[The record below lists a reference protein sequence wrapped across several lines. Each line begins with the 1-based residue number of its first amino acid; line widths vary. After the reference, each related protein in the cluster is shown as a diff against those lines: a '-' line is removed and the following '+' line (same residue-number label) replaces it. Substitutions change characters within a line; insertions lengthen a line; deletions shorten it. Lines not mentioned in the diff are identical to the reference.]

1 MELTGESQAPRSRD
15 EEHKLIEFKLPELG
29 EGIES
34 GQVIE
39 VLVAPGERV
48 SLEQPLLEV
57 ETDKAA
63 VEIPSP
69 ADGTVVEVLVSAGDT
84 VAIDQIL
91 VRIKGD
97 SEDKEPAGAKADA
110 SVEVDETEDKSRGAA
125 GKTAPEAKPG
135 EEEKKSSPKR
145 SPRRD
150 SAAAPSGSLKVAAA
164 PSVRR
169 LARELGVELGSVTG
183 TGPRGRILEKDVKAH
198 AKAIITSVSSAQA
211 AAPAELDLPDFSRW
225 GETVTESFSTV
236 RKLTAER
243 LTQAWAAPHV
253 TQFDKA
259 DATRLEELRK
269 LNKEKV
275 SEAGGNLTVTA
286 ILVKA
291 LSRALSEFPKFNSS
305 IHMGSR
311 TIVYKKYVNIGVAVD
326 TERGLLVPVIRDAD
340 KKDVTQIS
348 VELTD
353 ISSRAREKRLSPDR
367 LQGGSFTIT
376 NLGGIGG
383 TFFTPILNPPEV
395 AILGVSRSSFEPVYA
410 DGEFVPRFMLP
421 LSLSYDH
428 RIIDGAEA
436 ARFLRWLCEMLE
448 RSPESIFEQTV

>member
-1 MELTGESQAPRSRD
+1 MELTGENGAPRSRD
-15 EEHKLIEFKLPELG
+15 EERELIEFRLPELG

-39 VLVAPGERV
+39 VLVAPGDRI

-69 ADGTVVEVLVSAGDT
+69 TDGTVTDVLVSAGDT
-84 VAIDQIL
+84 VAINEVL
-91 VRIKGD
+91 VRIEGD
-97 SEDKEPAGAKADA
+97 SEGEEAASKEPDA
-110 SVEVDETEDKSRGAA
+110 SAAVDEAEGKSLAA
-125 GKTAPEAKPG
+125 AEKPAQEVKPAK
-135 EEEKKSSPKR
+135 EEKKPSPKR
-145 SPRRD
+145 TTRTD
-150 SAAAPSGSLKVAAA
+150 GAAQSGPLKVAAA

-169 LARELGVELGSVTG
+169 LARELGVSLGSVSG

-198 AKAIITSVSSAQA
+198 AKAIIRSASSAQA
-211 AAPAELDLPDFSRW
+211 AASAELELPDFSRW

-269 LNKEKV
+269 LNREKV
-275 SEAGGNLTVTA
+275 AEAGGNLTVTA

-326 TERGLLVPVIRDAD
+326 TERGLLVPVIRDVD
-340 KKDVTQIS
+340 KKDITQIS

-353 ISSRAREKRLSPDR
+353 ISSRAREKRLSADR

-383 TFFTPILNPPEV
+383 RFFTPILNPPEV
-395 AILGVSRSSFEPVYA
+395 AILGVSRSSFEPAYV

-448 RSPESIFEQTV
+448 RSPESIFEQAV

>member
-1 MELTGESQAPRSRD
+1 MELTGENQAPRSRD
-15 EEHKLIEFKLPELG
+15 EEHKLIEFRLPELG

-39 VLVAPGERV
+39 VLVSPGDRV
-48 SLEQPLLEV
+48 TLEQPLLEV

-69 ADGTVVEVLVSAGDT
+69 ADGTVVDVLVSAGDT
-84 VAIDQIL
+84 VEISQVLVKID
-91 VRIKGD
+91 GEAGGEETP
-97 SEDKEPAGAKADA
+97 EDAVPPAEEKTEEPPAAEKPAAK
-110 SVEVDETEDKSRGAA
+110 K
-125 GKTAPEAKPG
+125 KPL
-135 EEEKKSSPKR
+135 EEEKKQSPAPKSAR
-145 SPRRD
+145 PDDIVPRG
-150 SAAAPSGSLKVAAA
+150 PLGVAAA

-169 LARELGVELGSVTG
+169 LARELGIELSSVSG
-183 TGPRGRILEKDVKAH
+183 TGPRGRILERDVKTC
-198 AKAIITSVSSAQA
+198 AKAIIKSASSA
-211 AAPAELDLPDFSRW
+211 PAVPEEPELPDFSRW
-225 GETVTESFSTV
+225 GESVTENFSTV

-259 DATRLEELRK
+259 EVTRLEELRK
-269 LNKEKV
+269 LNRKSVEA
-275 SEAGGNLTVTA
+275 AGGNLTVTA

-326 TERGLLVPVIRDAD
+326 TERGLLVPVIRGVD
-340 KKDVTQIS
+340 KKDITQIS

-353 ISSRAREKRLSPDR
+353 ISSRAREKKLSADR

-395 AILGVSRSSFEPVYA
+395 AILGVSRSSVEPVYV
-410 DGEFVPRFMLP
+410 DGEFMPKLMLP

-448 RSPESIFEQTV
+448 GSPESLFEGV

>member
-1 MELTGESQAPRSRD
+1 M
-15 EEHKLIEFKLPELG
+15 IEFRLPELG

-39 VLVAPGERV
+39 VFVAPGDRV
-48 SLEQPLLEV
+48 ALEQPLLEV

-69 ADGTVVEVLVSAGDT
+69 ADGTVVDVCVSAGDT
-84 VAIDQIL
+84 VEINEVL
-91 VRIKGD
+91 VRINGD
-97 SEDKEPAGAKADA
+97 AEGKESPKDSAPAEEEK
-110 SVEVDETEDKSRGAA
+110 TEEEKPL
-125 GKTAPEAKPG
+125 PEKKP
-135 EEEKKSSPKR
+135 EEEKKQAQPPK
-145 SPRRD
+145 
-150 SAAAPSGSLKVAAA
+150 SASAGDIATSGPLGVAAA

-169 LARELGVELGSVTG
+169 LARELGVELPSVSG
-183 TGPRGRILEKDVKAH
+183 TGPRGRILERDVKAH
-198 AKAIITSVSSAQA
+198 AKAIIKSASSA
-211 AAPAELDLPDFSRW
+211 PAVPEEPGLPDFSRW
-225 GETVTESFSTV
+225 GETATENFSTV

-259 DATRLEELRK
+259 EVTRLEELRA
-269 LNKEKV
+269 LNREKV
-275 SEAGGNLTVTA
+275 ADAGGNLTVTA

-305 IHMGSR
+305 IHMGTR
-311 TIVYKKYVNIGVAVD
+311 TIVYKKYISIGVAVD
-326 TERGLLVPVIRDAD
+326 TERGLLVPVIRDVD
-340 KKDVTQIS
+340 KKDITQIS

-353 ISSRAREKRLSPDR
+353 ISSRAREKKLSADR
-367 LQGGSFTIT
+367 LKGGTFTIT

-395 AILGVSRSSFEPVYA
+395 AILGVSRSSVEPVYA
-410 DGEFVPRFMLP
+410 DGEFAAKLMLP

-448 RSPESIFEQTV
+448 GSPESVFEREV

>member
-1 MELTGESQAPRSRD
+1 
-15 EEHKLIEFKLPELG
+15 LIEFRLPELG

-39 VLVAPGERV
+39 VLVAPGDRV

-69 ADGTVVEVLVSAGDT
+69 ADGTIVDVLVSAGDT
-84 VAIDQIL
+84 VAINEVL
-91 VRIKGD
+91 VKIDGD
-97 SEDKEPAGAKADA
+97 SEDKELASAEPDA
-110 SVEVDETEDKSRGAA
+110 SAA
-125 GKTAPEAKPG
+125 VKEA
-135 EEEKKSSPKR
+135 EEESLTAAEKPAQERKPATEEKRPSPER
-145 SPRRD
+145 ALRTD
-150 SAAAPSGSLKVAAA
+150 SIAPSGPLKVAAA

-183 TGPRGRILEKDVKAH
+183 SGPRGRILEKDVKAH
-198 AKAIITSVSSAQA
+198 AKAIIRSASSVQA
-211 AAPAELDLPDFSRW
+211 AAPAEPDLPDFSRW

-243 LTQAWAAPHV
+243 LSQAWAAPHV

-275 SEAGGNLTVTA
+275 AEAGGNLTVTA

-326 TERGLLVPVIRDAD
+326 TERGLLVPVIRDVD
-340 KKDVTQIS
+340 KKDITQIS

-353 ISSRAREKRLSPDR
+353 ISSWAREKRLSADR

-395 AILGVSRSSFEPVYA
+395 AILGVSRSSFEPAYV

-448 RSPESIFEQTV
+448 GSPESIFEGAV

>member
-1 MELTGESQAPRSRD
+1 MNLELTGGSQAPRSHD
-15 EEHKLIEFKLPELG
+15 EERELIEFRLPELG

-39 VLVAPGERV
+39 VLVAPGDRV
-48 SLEQPLLEV
+48 LFEQPLLEV

-69 ADGTVVEVLVSAGDT
+69 TDGTVTDVLVSAGDT
-84 VAIDQIL
+84 VTINEVL
-91 VRIKGD
+91 VRIEGD
-97 SEDKEPAGAKADA
+97 SEGEEAASKEPDA
-110 SVEVDETEDKSRGAA
+110 SAAVDEAEGKSPATE
-125 GKTAPEAKPG
+125 KPAQ
-135 EEEKKSSPKR
+135 EVKPSKEEKEPSQ
-145 SPRRD
+145 PRAPRAD
-150 SAAAPSGSLKVAAA
+150 SAAQSGPLKVAAA

-169 LARELGVELGSVTG
+169 LARELGVSLGSISG

-198 AKAIITSVSSAQA
+198 AKAIIRSASSAQV
-211 AAPAELDLPDFSRW
+211 AAPAEPDLPDFSRW

-243 LTQAWAAPHV
+243 LSQAWAAPHV

-269 LNKEKV
+269 LNREKV
-275 SEAGGNLTVTA
+275 AEAGGNLTVTA

-326 TERGLLVPVIRDAD
+326 TERGLLVPVIRDVD
-340 KKDVTQIS
+340 KKDITQVS

-353 ISSRAREKRLSPDR
+353 ISSRAREKRLSADR

-383 TFFTPILNPPEV
+383 IFFTPILNPPEV
-395 AILGVSRSSFEPVYA
+395 AILGVSRSSFEPAYV

-448 RSPESIFEQTV
+448 RSPESIFEQAV

>member
-1 MELTGESQAPRSRD
+1 M
-15 EEHKLIEFKLPELG
+15 IEFRLPELG

-39 VLVAPGERV
+39 VFVTPGDRV

-69 ADGTVVEVLVSAGDT
+69 ADGTVTDVFVSAGDT
-84 VAIDQIL
+84 VEINELLVKIDGEAEG
-91 VRIKGD
+91 V
-97 SEDKEPAGAKADA
+97 ETPEEAAPA
-110 SVEVDETEDKSRGAA
+110 TEE
-125 GKTAPEAKPG
+125 KTEKPA
-135 EEEKKSSPKR
+135 EEEKPEEKKEPPPRKS
-145 SPRRD
+145 
-150 SAAAPSGSLKVAAA
+150 APADDIAPTGPLGVAAA

-169 LARELGVELGSVTG
+169 LARELGVELSSVSG
-183 TGPRGRILEKDVKAH
+183 TGPRGRILERDVKAH
-198 AKAIITSVSSAQA
+198 AKAIIKSAA
-211 AAPAELDLPDFSRW
+211 SAPAEEPELPDFSRW

-253 TQFDKA
+253 TQFDEA
-259 DATRLEELRK
+259 DVTRLEELRRF
-269 LNKEKV
+269 NREKV
-275 SEAGGNLTVTA
+275 AEAGGALTVTA
-286 ILVKA
+286 ILVKVLSQA
-291 LSRALSEFPKFNSS
+291 LLEFPKFNSS

-311 TIVYKKYVNIGVAVD
+311 TVVYKKYVNIGVAVD
-326 TERGLLVPVIRDAD
+326 TERGLLVPVIRDVD
-340 KKDVTQIS
+340 KKDITEIS

-353 ISSRAREKRLSPDR
+353 ISSRAREKRLSADR

-383 TFFTPILNPPEV
+383 TFFTPVLNPPEV
-395 AILGVSRSSFEPVYA
+395 AILGVSRSSLEPAYVG
-410 DGEFVPRFMLP
+410 GEVIPKLMLP

-448 RSPESIFEQTV
+448 GSPESIFERAE

>member
-1 MELTGESQAPRSRD
+1 M
-15 EEHKLIEFKLPELG
+15 IEFRLPELG

-39 VLVAPGERV
+39 VLVAPGDRV

-69 ADGTVVEVLVSAGDT
+69 ADGTVVDVCVSAGDT
-84 VAIDQIL
+84 VEINEVL
-91 VRIKGD
+91 VRIDG
-97 SEDKEPAGAKADA
+97 EPGGEEPADSAAADEA
-110 SVEVDETEDKSRGAA
+110 HEEKP
-125 GKTAPEAKPG
+125 APERKPA
-135 EEEKKSSPKR
+135 EEKKWPSPPGTAR
-145 SPRRD
+145 AG
-150 SAAAPSGSLKVAAA
+150 AAAPSGLLKVAAA

-169 LARELGVELGSVTG
+169 LARELGVDLGSVSG

-198 AKAIITSVSSAQA
+198 AKAIIRSVSSAEA
-211 AAPAELDLPDFSRW
+211 AVPAEPDLPDFSRW

-243 LTQAWAAPHV
+243 LSRAWTAPHV

-259 DATRLEELRK
+259 DVTRLEDLRK
-269 LNKEKV
+269 LNRDRV
-275 SEAGGNLTVTA
+275 AEAGGNLTVTA

-291 LSRALSEFPKFNSS
+291 LSRALLEFPKFNSS

-340 KKDVTQIS
+340 RKDITQIS
-348 VELTD
+348 VELTE
-353 ISSRAREKRLSPDR
+353 ISSAAREKKLSADR
-367 LQGGSFTIT
+367 LQGGGFTVT

-395 AILGVSRSSFEPVYA
+395 AILGVSRSSLEPAHV
-410 DGEFVPRFMLP
+410 DGEFVPRLMLP

-436 ARFLRWLCEMLE
+436 ARFLRWLCGVLE
-448 RSPESIFEQTV
+448 ESPGSIFGQEA

>member
-1 MELTGESQAPRSRD
+1 M
-15 EEHKLIEFKLPELG
+15 IEFRLPELG

-39 VLVAPGERV
+39 VFVTPGDRV
-48 SLEQPLLEV
+48 TLEQPLLEV

-63 VEIPSP
+63 IEIPSP
-69 ADGTVVEVLVSAGDT
+69 ADGTVIDVCVSAGDT
-84 VAIDQIL
+84 VGINQIL
-91 VRIKGD
+91 VKINGD
-97 SEDKEPAGAKADA
+97 
-110 SVEVDETEDKSRGAA
+110 TEDKKPPSKKDAAAPDGA
-125 GKTAPEAKPG
+125 
-135 EEEKKSSPKR
+135 EEEKTAAEKSVTERKPAEEKEPPALGVPAR
-145 SPRRD
+145 SEV
-150 SAAAPSGSLKVAAA
+150 PSGPLKVPAA

-169 LARELGVELGSVTG
+169 LARELGVELRSVPGS
-183 TGPRGRILEKDVKAH
+183 GPRGRILERDVKAC
-198 AKAIITSVSSAQA
+198 AKAIIKSVSSAQA
-211 AAPAELDLPDFSRW
+211 SPKEPELPDFSRW

-243 LTQAWAAPHV
+243 LSQAWAAPHV

-259 DATRLEELRK
+259 HVSRLEDLRK

-275 SEAGGNLTVTA
+275 AAAGGNLTITA

-291 LSRALSEFPKFNSS
+291 LSGALSEFPKFNSS

-311 TIVYKKYVNIGVAVD
+311 TIVYKKYISIGVAVD

-340 KKDVTQIS
+340 KKDITEIS

-353 ISSRAREKRLSPDR
+353 ISSAAREKKLSADR
-367 LQGGSFTIT
+367 LRGGTFTIT

-383 TFFTPILNPPEV
+383 VFFTPILNPPEV
-395 AILGVSRSSFEPVYA
+395 AILGVSRSSVEPAYVQ
-410 DGEFVPRFMLP
+410 GEFVAKLMLP

-428 RIIDGAEA
+428 RLIDGAEA
-436 ARFLRWLCEMLE
+436 ARFLRWLCETLE
-448 RSPESIFEQTV
+448 GSPESLFEQAV

>member
-1 MELTGESQAPRSRD
+1 M
-15 EEHKLIEFKLPELG
+15 IEFRLPELG

-39 VLVAPGERV
+39 VFVAPGDRV
-48 SLEQPLLEV
+48 TLEQPLLEV

-69 ADGTVVEVLVSAGDT
+69 ADGTIVDVCVSAGDT
-84 VAIDQIL
+84 VEISQIL
-91 VRIKGD
+91 VKINGD
-97 SEDKEPAGAKADA
+97 AEGKETQEDSPAA
-110 SVEVDETEDKSRGAA
+110 V
-125 GKTAPEAKPG
+125 
-135 EEEKKSSPKR
+135 EEKKPLPEKEPPEEKKQTPPSK
-145 SPRRD
+145 
-150 SAAAPSGSLKVAAA
+150 SAPASDIATSGPLGVAAA

-169 LARELGVELGSVTG
+169 LARELGVELPSVSG
-183 TGPRGRILEKDVKAH
+183 TGPRGRILERDVKAH
-198 AKAIITSVSSAQA
+198 AKAIIRSVSSA
-211 AAPAELDLPDFSRW
+211 PAVPEEPELPDFSRW

-243 LTQAWAAPHV
+243 LSQAWAAPHV

-259 DATRLEELRK
+259 EVSRLEELRA
-269 LNKEKV
+269 LNRDRV
-275 SEAGGNLTVTA
+275 ADAGGNLTVTA

-311 TIVYKKYVNIGVAVD
+311 TIVYKKYISIGVAVD
-326 TERGLLVPVIRDAD
+326 TERGLLVPVIRDVD
-340 KKDVTQIS
+340 KKDITEIS

-353 ISSRAREKRLSPDR
+353 ISSRAREKKLSADR
-367 LQGGSFTIT
+367 LRGGTFTIT

-395 AILGVSRSSFEPVYA
+395 AILGVSRSSVEPVYA
-410 DGEFVPRFMLP
+410 DGEFVPRLMLP

-448 RSPESIFEQTV
+448 GSPESVFEREV

>member
-1 MELTGESQAPRSRD
+1 M
-15 EEHKLIEFKLPELG
+15 IEFRLPELG

-39 VLVAPGERV
+39 VFVAPGDRV

-69 ADGTVVEVLVSAGDT
+69 ADGTVVDVYVSAGDT
-84 VAIDQIL
+84 VEISQVL
-91 VRIKGD
+91 VKISVAAEGRKP
-97 SEDKEPAGAKADA
+97 SLKEDTPAVAVDEAGEQEPVAAQKPVPEKEPA
-110 SVEVDETEDKSRGAA
+110 
-125 GKTAPEAKPG
+125 
-135 EEEKKSSPKR
+135 EEKQPP
-145 SPRRD
+145 PRTVPAGD
-150 SAAAPSGSLKVAAA
+150 VAPAGPLGVAAA

-169 LARELGVELGSVTG
+169 LARELGVKLGSVSG

-198 AKAIITSVSSAQA
+198 AKAMIRSLSSASA
-211 AAPAELDLPDFSRW
+211 TPAEPELPDFSRW
-225 GETVTESFSTV
+225 GETATESFSTV

-243 LTQAWAAPHV
+243 LSQAWVAPHV

-259 DATRLEELRK
+259 EVSRLEDLRK
-269 LNKEKV
+269 LNRDDV
-275 SEAGGNLTVTA
+275 AAAGGNLTVTA

-291 LSRALSEFPKFNSS
+291 LSRALLEFPKFNSS
-305 IHMGSR
+305 IHMGSG

-340 KKDVTQIS
+340 RKDITQIS
-348 VELTD
+348 VELAD
-353 ISSRAREKRLSPDR
+353 ISSGAREKRLSADR
-367 LQGGSFTIT
+367 LQGGTFTIT

-395 AILGVSRSSFEPVYA
+395 AILGVSRSSVEPAYVE
-410 DGEFVPRFMLP
+410 GEFVPKLMLP

-428 RIIDGAEA
+428 RLIDGAEA
-436 ARFLRWLCEMLE
+436 ARFLRWLCEALE
-448 RSPESIFEQTV
+448 KSPESIFDQAV

>member
-1 MELTGESQAPRSRD
+1 M
-15 EEHKLIEFKLPELG
+15 IEFRLPELG

-39 VLVAPGERV
+39 VLVAPGDRV

-69 ADGTVVEVLVSAGDT
+69 ADGTVVDVCVSAGDT
-84 VAIDQIL
+84 VEINEVL
-91 VRIKGD
+91 VRIDG
-97 SEDKEPAGAKADA
+97 EPGGEEPADSAAAD
-110 SVEVDETEDKSRGAA
+110 EVQEKRPTAEEKP
-125 GKTAPEAKPG
+125 APERKSAK
-135 EEEKKSSPKR
+135 EKKRPSP
-145 SPRRD
+145 PRTARAG
-150 SAAAPSGSLKVAAA
+150 AAAPSGLLKVAAA

-169 LARELGVELGSVTG
+169 LARELGVDLGSVSG

-198 AKAIITSVSSAQA
+198 AKAIIRSASSAGT
-211 AAPAELDLPDFSRW
+211 AAPAEPELPDFSRW

-243 LTQAWAAPHV
+243 LSRAWTAPHV

-259 DATRLEELRK
+259 DVTRLEDLRK
-269 LNKEKV
+269 LNRDRV
-275 SEAGGNLTVTA
+275 AEAGGNLTVTA

-291 LSRALSEFPKFNSS
+291 LSRALLEFPKFNSS

-340 KKDVTQIS
+340 RKDITRIS
-348 VELTD
+348 VELTE
-353 ISSRAREKRLSPDR
+353 ISSAAREKKLSADR
-367 LQGGSFTIT
+367 LQGGGFTVT

-395 AILGVSRSSFEPVYA
+395 AILGVSRSSLEPAHV
-410 DGEFVPRFMLP
+410 DGEFVPRLMLP

-436 ARFLRWLCEMLE
+436 ARFLRWLCGTLE
-448 RSPESIFEQTV
+448 RSPEGIFEQEA

>member
-1 MELTGESQAPRSRD
+1 M
-15 EEHKLIEFKLPELG
+15 IEFRLPELG

-39 VLVAPGERV
+39 VFVAPGDRV

-69 ADGTVVEVLVSAGDT
+69 ADGTIVDVCVSAGDT
-84 VAIDQIL
+84 VEISQIL
-91 VRIKGD
+91 VKINGDAEGKETPKDAPLAAEEKTEEEKPVSAEKPLPEKG
-97 SEDKEPAGAKADA
+97 
-110 SVEVDETEDKSRGAA
+110 
-125 GKTAPEAKPG
+125 PG
-135 EEEKKSSPKR
+135 EEKR
-145 SPRRD
+145 MPPPRTAPAD
-150 SAAAPSGSLKVAAA
+150 DVAPSGPLGVAAA

-169 LARELGVELGSVTG
+169 LARELGIKLSSVSG
-183 TGPRGRILEKDVKAH
+183 TGPRGRILEKDVKVH
-198 AKAIITSVSSAQA
+198 AKAIIRSASSV
-211 AAPAELDLPDFSRW
+211 PVTPTEPELPDFSRW

-243 LTQAWAAPHV
+243 LSQAWAAPHV

-259 DATRLEELRK
+259 EVSRLEELRK
-269 LNKEKV
+269 LNREKV
-275 SEAGGNLTVTA
+275 ADAGGNLTVTA

-291 LSRALSEFPKFNSS
+291 LSSALSEFPKFNSS

-311 TIVYKKYVNIGVAVD
+311 TIVYKKYISIGVAVD

-340 KKDVTQIS
+340 RKDVTEIS

-353 ISSRAREKRLSPDR
+353 ISSRAREKKLSADR
-367 LQGGSFTIT
+367 LQGGTFTIT

-395 AILGVSRSSFEPVYA
+395 AILGVSRSSVEPAYV
-410 DGEFVPRFMLP
+410 DGEFVPKLMLP

-448 RSPESIFEQTV
+448 RSPEGIFEQVV

>member
-1 MELTGESQAPRSRD
+1 M
-15 EEHKLIEFKLPELG
+15 IEFRLPELG

-39 VLVAPGERV
+39 VFVSPGDRV
-48 SLEQPLLEV
+48 TLEQPLLEV

-69 ADGTVVEVLVSAGDT
+69 ADGTIVDVCVSAGDT
-84 VAIDQIL
+84 VEISQVL
-91 VRIKGD
+91 VRMNGD
-97 SEDKEPAGAKADA
+97 DERKESPKDA
-110 SVEVDETEDKSRGAA
+110 PTAEEEERTTAVQAA
-125 GKTAPEAKPG
+125 LPKEKP
-135 EEEKKSSPKR
+135 EEKKKQIPSPKAV
-145 SPRRD
+145 PAD
-150 SAAAPSGSLKVAAA
+150 DIAPTGPLAVAAA

-169 LARELGVELGSVTG
+169 LARELGVELSSVSG
-183 TGPRGRILEKDVKAH
+183 TGPRGRILERDVKAH
-198 AKAIITSVSSAQA
+198 AKAIIRSASSAQPT
-211 AAPAELDLPDFSRW
+211 APPEPELPDFSRW

-243 LTQAWAAPHV
+243 LSQAWAAPHV

-259 DATRLEELRK
+259 DATRIENLRK
-269 LNKEKV
+269 LNRDKV
-275 SEAGGNLTVTA
+275 AEAGGNLTVTA

-326 TERGLLVPVIRDAD
+326 TERGLLVPVIRDVD
-340 KKDVTQIS
+340 KKDVTEIS

-353 ISSRAREKRLSPDR
+353 ISSRAREKRLSADR

-383 TFFTPILNPPEV
+383 TFFTPVLNPPEV
-395 AILGVSRSSFEPVYA
+395 AILGVSRSSVEPTYA
-410 DGEFVPRFMLP
+410 DGELAGKLMLP

-448 RSPESIFEQTV
+448 GSPESVFEGAE

>member
-1 MELTGESQAPRSRD
+1 M
-15 EEHKLIEFKLPELG
+15 IEFRLPELG

-39 VLVAPGERV
+39 VFVSPGDRV
-48 SLEQPLLEV
+48 TLEQPLLEV

-69 ADGTVVEVLVSAGDT
+69 ADGTIVDVCVNAGDT
-84 VAIDQIL
+84 VEISQVL
-91 VRIKGD
+91 VRMNGD
-97 SEDKEPAGAKADA
+97 DEGREPPKDAPAAEEEEKPVAAQAPLPEKEP
-110 SVEVDETEDKSRGAA
+110 
-125 GKTAPEAKPG
+125 
-135 EEEKKSSPKR
+135 EEEKKQTSPPK
-145 SPRRD
+145 
-150 SAAAPSGSLKVAAA
+150 SAPADDIAPSGPLAVAAA

-169 LARELGVELGSVTG
+169 LSRELGVELPSVSG
-183 TGPRGRILEKDVKAH
+183 TGPRGRIIERDVKAH
-198 AKAIITSVSSAQA
+198 AKAIIIRSASSAQ
-211 AAPAELDLPDFSRW
+211 PATPTEPELPDFSRW

-243 LTQAWAAPHV
+243 LSQAWAAPHV

-259 DATRLEELRK
+259 DATRLEDLRK
-269 LNKEKV
+269 LNRDKV
-275 SEAGGNLTVTA
+275 AEAGGNLTVTA

-311 TIVYKKYVNIGVAVD
+311 TIVYKKYINIGVAVD
-326 TERGLLVPVIRDAD
+326 TERGLLVPVIRGVD
-340 KKDVTQIS
+340 KKDITQIS
-348 VELTD
+348 VELTE
-353 ISSRAREKRLSPDR
+353 ISSAAREKKLSADR

-395 AILGVSRSSFEPVYA
+395 AILGVSRSSFKPVYA
-410 DGEFVPRFMLP
+410 DGEFAPRFMLP

-448 RSPESIFEQTV
+448 RSPESIFKGV

>member
-1 MELTGESQAPRSRD
+1 MTGENQAPRSRD
-15 EEHKLIEFKLPELG
+15 EEHKLIEFRLPELG

-39 VLVAPGERV
+39 VLVSPGDRV
-48 SLEQPLLEV
+48 TLEQPLLEV

-69 ADGTVVEVLVSAGDT
+69 TDGTIVDVLVSAGDT
-84 VAIDQIL
+84 VAINEVL
-91 VRIKGD
+91 VRIDGD
-97 SEDKEPAGAKADA
+97 SEDKEPASAEPDA
-110 SVEVDETEDKSRGAA
+110 SAAVDEA
-125 GKTAPEAKPG
+125 
-135 EEEKKSSPKR
+135 EEESPATAEKPALEVKPAKEEKR
-145 SPRRD
+145 PSPPRAPRAD
-150 SAAAPSGSLKVAAA
+150 VAAPSGPLKVAAA

-169 LARELGVELGSVTG
+169 LARELGVELSSVSG
-183 TGPRGRILEKDVKAH
+183 TGPRGRILEKDVKVH
-198 AKAIITSVSSAQA
+198 AKAIIITSVSSAQVV
-211 AAPAELDLPDFSRW
+211 PAEPELPDFSRW

-275 SEAGGNLTVTA
+275 TEAGGSLTVTA

-291 LSRALSEFPKFNSS
+291 LSRALLEFPKFNSS

-326 TERGLLVPVIRDAD
+326 TERGLLVPVIRGVD
-340 KKDVTQIS
+340 KKDITQIS

-353 ISSRAREKRLSPDR
+353 ISFRAREKKLSADR

-395 AILGVSRSSFEPVYA
+395 AILGVSRSSVEPVYV
-410 DGEFVPRFMLP
+410 DGEFMPKLMLP

-448 RSPESIFEQTV
+448 GSPESLFEGV

>member
-1 MELTGESQAPRSRD
+1 M
-15 EEHKLIEFKLPELG
+15 IEFRLPELG

-39 VLVAPGERV
+39 VFVTPGDRV

-63 VEIPSP
+63 IEIPSP
-69 ADGTVVEVLVSAGDT
+69 ADGTVVDVYVSAGDT
-84 VAIDQIL
+84 VEISQIL
-91 VRIKGD
+91 VKINGD
-97 SEDKEPAGAKADA
+97 AEGKETQEDAVAAVEEKKPAAAEKPLPKKEP
-110 SVEVDETEDKSRGAA
+110 
-125 GKTAPEAKPG
+125 
-135 EEEKKSSPKR
+135 EEEKRMPP
-145 SPRRD
+145 PRTTPAD
-150 SAAAPSGSLKVAAA
+150 DVAPAGPLGVAAA

-169 LARELGVELGSVTG
+169 LARELGIKLSSVSG
-183 TGPRGRILEKDVKAH
+183 TGPRGRILERDVKAH
-198 AKAIITSVSSAQA
+198 AKAIIRSASSAP
-211 AAPAELDLPDFSRW
+211 AAPAEPELPDFSRW

-243 LTQAWAAPHV
+243 LSQAWAAPHV

-259 DATRLEELRK
+259 EVSRLEDLRK
-269 LNKEKV
+269 LNRDKV
-275 SEAGGNLTVTA
+275 AAAGGNLTVTA

-291 LSRALSEFPKFNSS
+291 LSSALSEFPKFNSS

-311 TIVYKKYVNIGVAVD
+311 TIVYKKYISIGVAVD

-340 KKDVTQIS
+340 KKDVTEIS

-353 ISSRAREKRLSPDR
+353 ISSRAREKKLSADR
-367 LQGGSFTIT
+367 LQGGTFTIT

-395 AILGVSRSSFEPVYA
+395 AILGVSRSSVEPAYV
-410 DGEFVPRFMLP
+410 DGEFVPKLMLP

-448 RSPESIFEQTV
+448 KSPESIFEQAV

>member
-1 MELTGESQAPRSRD
+1 MELTGENQAPRSRD
-15 EEHKLIEFKLPELG
+15 EEHKLIEFRLPELG

-39 VLVAPGERV
+39 VLVAPGDRV
-48 SLEQPLLEV
+48 TLEQPLLEV

-69 ADGTVVEVLVSAGDT
+69 ADGTIIDVLVSAGDT
-84 VAIDQIL
+84 VEISQVLVKID
-91 VRIKGD
+91 G
-97 SEDKEPAGAKADA
+97 
-110 SVEVDETEDKSRGAA
+110 ETEGEATPENAVPPSEEKTEQPPAA
-125 GKTAPEAKPG
+125 EKPAAKKKPL
-135 EEEKKSSPKR
+135 EEEKKQSPAPKSAR
-145 SPRRD
+145 PDDIVPRG
-150 SAAAPSGSLKVAAA
+150 PLGVAAA

-169 LARELGVELGSVTG
+169 LARELGIELSSVSG
-183 TGPRGRILEKDVKAH
+183 TGPRGRILERDVKTC
-198 AKAIITSVSSAQA
+198 AKAIIKSASSA
-211 AAPAELDLPDFSRW
+211 PAVPEEPELPDFSRW
-225 GETVTESFSTV
+225 GESVTENFSTV

-259 DATRLEELRK
+259 EVTRLEELRK
-269 LNKEKV
+269 LNRKSVEA
-275 SEAGGNLTVTA
+275 AGGNLTVTA

-305 IHMGSR
+305 IHMGSC

-326 TERGLLVPVIRDAD
+326 TERGLLVPVIRGVD
-340 KKDVTQIS
+340 KKDITQIS

-353 ISSRAREKRLSPDR
+353 ISSRAREKKLSADR

-395 AILGVSRSSFEPVYA
+395 AILGVSRSSVEPVYV
-410 DGEFVPRFMLP
+410 DGEFMPKLMLP

-448 RSPESIFEQTV
+448 GSPESLFEGV

>member
-1 MELTGESQAPRSRD
+1 M
-15 EEHKLIEFKLPELG
+15 IEFRLPELG

-39 VLVAPGERV
+39 VLVAPGDRV
-48 SLEQPLLEV
+48 LFEQPLLEV

-69 ADGTVVEVLVSAGDT
+69 ADGTVADVLVSAGDT
-84 VAIDQIL
+84 VAINDVL
-91 VRIKGD
+91 VRIEGD
-97 SEDKEPAGAKADA
+97 SDGKEPASEEPEARAA
-110 SVEVDETEDKSRGAA
+110 VDETE
-125 GKTAPEAKPG
+125 GKTPAAVEKPAQERKPA
-135 EEEKKSSPKR
+135 EEEKKPSPER
-145 SPRRD
+145 APRAD
-150 SAAAPSGSLKVAAA
+150 DMAPSGPLKVAAA

-169 LARELGVELGSVTG
+169 LARELGVSLGSVTG
-183 TGPRGRILEKDVKAH
+183 SGPRGRILEKDVKAH
-198 AKAIITSVSSAQA
+198 AKAIITSAASARA
-211 AAPAELDLPDFSRW
+211 PAPAEPDLPDFSRW

-259 DATRLEELRK
+259 DATRLEELRG

-275 SEAGGNLTVTA
+275 AEAGGNLTVTA

-291 LSRALSEFPKFNSS
+291 LSLALSEFPKFNSS

-311 TIVYKKYVNIGVAVD
+311 TIVYKKYINIGVAVD
-326 TERGLLVPVIRDAD
+326 TERGLLVPVIRDVD

-353 ISSRAREKRLSPDR
+353 ISSRAREKRLSADR

-383 TFFTPILNPPEV
+383 TFFTPVLNPPEV
-395 AILGVSRSSFEPVYA
+395 AILGVSRSSLEPAYV

-436 ARFLRWLCEMLE
+436 ARFLRWFCEMLE
-448 RSPESIFEQTV
+448 RSPESIFEEAV

>member
-1 MELTGESQAPRSRD
+1 MELTGTSRVPWLRD
-15 EEHKLIEFKLPELG
+15 EEHELIEFRLPELG

-39 VLVAPGERV
+39 VFVSPGDRV

-69 ADGTVVEVLVSAGDT
+69 ADGTITDVLVSAGDT
-84 VAIDQIL
+84 VEISQVL
-91 VRIKGD
+91 VRMNGD
-97 SEDKEPAGAKADA
+97 TEGKELPKDAPVATEEKEPPAAK
-110 SVEVDETEDKSRGAA
+110 KPAA
-125 GKTAPEAKPG
+125 EKKPT
-135 EEEKKSSPKR
+135 EEKKQ
-145 SPRRD
+145 
-150 SAAAPSGSLKVAAA
+150 APSPETASTEDIAPAGPLGVAAA

-169 LARELGVELGSVTG
+169 LARELGVEISSVPG
-183 TGPRGRILEKDVKAH
+183 TGPRGRILERDVKAH
-198 AKAIITSVSSAQA
+198 AKAIIKSADTPRA
-211 AAPAELDLPDFSRW
+211 AEEPELPDFSRW
-225 GETVTESFSTV
+225 GETVTENFSTV

-259 DATRLEELRK
+259 DVTRLEELRG
-269 LNKEKV
+269 LNKERV
-275 SEAGGNLTVTA
+275 AEAGGALTVTA

-291 LSRALSEFPKFNSS
+291 LSRALLEFPKFNSS

-326 TERGLLVPVIRDAD
+326 TERGLLVPVIRDVD
-340 KKDVTQIS
+340 KKDVTEIS
-348 VELTD
+348 IELTD
-353 ISSRAREKRLSPDR
+353 ISSRAREKRLSADR

-383 TFFTPILNPPEV
+383 TFFTPVLNPPEV
-395 AILGVSRSSFEPVYA
+395 AILGVSRSSVEPAYVS
-410 DGEFVPRFMLP
+410 GELVGKLMLP

-448 RSPESIFEQTV
+448 GSPESIFERAE